1 MYYCD
6 TFFAF
11 EGLERMISDLKIPE
25 KYQPY
30 LRIGTC
36 SWKYDSWKG
45 LVYNTG
51 KSYAHHDYLTDY
63 AKFFNTVEID
73 QWFWSL
79 FPQGAKLPDSDTVK
93 AYADSVPDDF
103 LFTVKAPNSITL
115 TNFYSKQLSAYKEYA
130 NRSNPHFLDLGLLSR
145 FLEMLEPMKARL
157 GPIMFEFEYLN
168 KKKMP
173 TRKVFLGRFDAFF
186 TQAPKEFSYAVE
198 TRNPNYLT
206 EDLFA
211 FLRERNLGFVMLEG
225 YYMPPIAD
233 VAEEHDVRTAG
244 FSIIR
249 LHGPD
254 RQAIEARTGGLWGEI
269 VDPKDDGLRTTASI
283 VEENAEHRITTFVN
297 VNNHYEGSAPLTI
310 QRLLG
315 LF

>member
-1 MYYCD
+1 
-6 TFFAF
+6 
-11 EGLERMISDLKIPE
+11 MISGLKIPE
-25 KYQPY
+25 KYQRY

-45 LVYNTG
+45 LVYDPER
-51 KSYAHHDYLTDY
+51 KYAPHDYLADY
-63 AKFFNTVEID
+63 ARVFNTVEID

-79 FPQGAKLPDSDTVK
+79 FPQGAKLPNSMTVK
-93 AYADSVPDDF
+93 RYADSVPDDF

-115 TNFYSKQLSAYKEYA
+115 THYYTKRPPASKEYA
-130 NRSNPHFLDLGLLSR
+130 NRPNPYFLDIGLLNS
-145 FLEMLEPMKARL
+145 FLETLEPMKSKL
-157 GPIMFEFEYLN
+157 GPIMFQFEYLN

-173 TRKVFLGRFDAFF
+173 SKKAFLERLDAFF
-186 TQAPKEFSYAVE
+186 ERAPKGFDYAVE
-198 TRNPNYLT
+198 TRNPNYLA
-206 EDLFA
+206 EDFFA
-211 FLRERNLGFVMLEG
+211 FLRNRSLGFVMLEG

-233 VAEEHDVRTAG
+233 VVAEHDVLTAE

-269 VDPKDDGLRTTASI
+269 VDPKDEGLEATASI
-283 VEENAEHRITTFVN
+283 IEENTSRRITTFVN

-310 QRLLG
+310 QRLLR
-315 LF
+315 LV